1 MKKIG
6 KVKLSADKDL
16 RIVVTAD
23 VHMDSEDDID
33 DLYFV
38 LFNIMAEPLRLS
50 IAVVG
55 NFFQRLHDLEG
66 LTKDQCEKLL
76 KSNPQQYMNLIQK
89 HYATIITEH
98 AVEKVKLPLD
108 SQAQADKVRMILT
121 SLLSQKSYHQIN
133 RYIIPS
139 EPAPIIRTQDID
151 TTALSSELRV
161 MLDIVKRWETFDL
174 EEYVAEMT
182 SQV

>member
-16 RIVVTAD
+16 LIVVTAD
-23 VHMDSEDDID
+23 VHMKADDDID

-50 IAVVG
+50 VAVVG
-55 NFFQRLHDLEG
+55 NFFERLHELEG

-76 KSNPQQYMNLIQK
+76 KSNPQQYMSLIQK
-89 HYATIITEH
+89 NYAAIITQY
-98 AVEKVKLPLD
+98 AVEKVKIPLD
-108 SQAQADKVRMILT
+108 SQANADKVRMILT

-139 EPAPIIRTQDID
+139 EPDPIIKAQDIE
-151 TTALSSELRV
+151 TTALASELRV
-161 MLDIVKRWETFDL
+161 MLDIVKRWDTFDL
-174 EEYVAEMT
+174 EEYVAEIT